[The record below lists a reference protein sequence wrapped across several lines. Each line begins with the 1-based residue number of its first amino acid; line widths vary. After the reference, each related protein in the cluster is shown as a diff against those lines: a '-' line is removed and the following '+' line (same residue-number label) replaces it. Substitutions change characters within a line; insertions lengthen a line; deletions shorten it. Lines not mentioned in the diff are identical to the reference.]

1 MTAAEI
7 DILLVEDSPTDVEIT
22 KRTMERA
29 KVPVNLHVC
38 RDGEEALDFLFQR
51 GKFVDVPRPKII
63 LLDLNLPKVHGHEVL
78 RVIKGNDELRT
89 IPVIVF
95 STSDSDE
102 DVQKTYRL
110 GVNSYFSKPT
120 EFLAYRR
127 LLHDV
132 ERYWTELAKLP
143 STDTA

>member
-1 MTAAEI
+1 MIAMCHIEV
-7 DILLVEDSPTDVEIT
+7 LLVEDSPTDVEIT
-22 KRTMERA
+22 RRA
-29 KVPVNLHVC
+29 LDRAGAPVRLHVV
-38 RDGEEALDFLFQR
+38 RDGEEALDFLYHR
-51 GKFVDVPRPKII
+51 GRHADAPRPQLI
-63 LLDLNLPKVHGHEVL
+63 LLDLNLPKIHGHEVL
-78 RVIKGNDELRT
+78 RTVKQDPALKV

-95 STSDSDE
+95 SASEADE
-102 DVQKTYRL
+102 DVEKTYRL

-143 STDTA
+143 A